1 MPEGLFT
8 YDFSFMKKYTI
19 SLILL
24 VFQFV
29 GLSYSQIQTF
39 TREPFASMI
48 TGDDLSKLERQF
60 EIPIRTALGDYFPKE
75 SFLIDVKINLKEVFV
90 PIDSKRTY
98 TALEAKG
105 QIDVQVDGLEAMPGL
120 PFVPEEYGTKTT
132 TIKDSL
138 AERGTK
144 FKKVHEI
151 STILVNVVL
160 DDSYGQNDVD
170 FVSALIRSVGK
181 LNQFRGDQIII
192 ESRKFPNSKKNKMGS
207 GPNGEFTTVDSA
219 AIVASMKSDSGED
232 NSTSQKSLN
241 ERNSDSQSRISRT
254 DSVIISRIEKGVGN
268 SAGDQLNEWFTSPVI
283 LILMGFM
290 LVNLLL
296 LVYLLATRN
305 QKTKVEMPEI
315 DLSSITKSLD
325 EIKNQKMEEKVVEQV
340 EEIPTVESQMR
351 YESDKSY
358 LTIQVISNT
367 AAVGE
372 VLVEMIESDVDNGP
386 LKAANS
392 ILSVNPG
399 LLSSL
404 KPVIGEENHHIVE
417 QLLEDLPSLPE
428 AARYKFARS
437 FAYQVKA
444 QLGGANING
453 HYGDIFN
460 FMDQLTD
467 SQLMHLFKNEQIDMI
482 AIAMAQLHPERANKS
497 LRTFDEEEQMAIL
510 VKMGRIGTLPIS
522 TYKQIATHFAQKAL
536 EIVNMKFVVADGVQ
550 RVIDVIDNLP
560 AEEQDVYL
568 DKIAMSDLDLA
579 TKVRSMFVTF
589 SDIPSLDDSL
599 LIKSLQGID
608 RKTIVLAMFGAEPEI
623 VDKMMSIYASRER
636 MIVRSQIDSLSD
648 PEPESVEEARK
659 DVLAAIRSNNRK
671 KKGM

>member
-1 MPEGLFT
+1 MA
-8 YDFSFMKKYTI
+8 
-19 SLILL
+19 
-24 VFQFV
+24 
-29 GLSYSQIQTF
+29 QIQTF

-48 TGDDLSKLERQF
+48 TDDDLSKLERQF

-75 SFLIDVKINLKEVFV
+75 SFLVDVKINLKEVFV
-90 PIDSKRTY
+90 PIETKRTY
-98 TALEAKG
+98 TAAEAKG
-105 QIDVQVDGLEAMPGL
+105 QVDVQVDGLDAMPGL
-120 PFVPEEYGTKTT
+120 PFVPEEYGNRTT
-132 TIKDSL
+132 SVRDSL
-138 AERGTK
+138 SGRGTK

-192 ESRKFPNSKKNKMGS
+192 ESRKFPNSKKNKAGS
-207 GPNGEFTTVDSA
+207 GPNGEFNAADSA
-219 AIVASMKSDSGED
+219 AIAAAMMSSESQSEKS
-232 NSTSQKSLN
+232 NAQTSVN
-241 ERNSDSQSRISRT
+241 ERNSDSQSRVSRT
-254 DSVIISRIEKGVGN
+254 DSVIISRIEKGAGN

-315 DLSSITKSLD
+315 DLSSITKSLE
-325 EIKNQKMEEKVVEQV
+325 EIKNQKVEEKVVEQV
-340 EEIPTVESQMR
+340 EEVPTVESQMR

-358 LTIQVISNT
+358 LTIQVISNSE
-367 AAVGE
+367 AVGE
-372 VLVEMIESDVDNGP
+372 VLVEMIESDVDNGA

-404 KPVIGEENHHIVE
+404 KPIIGEENHHIIE

-444 QLGGANING
+444 QLGGANLNG

-497 LRTFDEEEQMAIL
+497 LRTFEEEEQMAIL

-560 AEEQDVYL
+560 AEDQDVYL

-599 LIKSLQGID
+599 LIKSLSGID
-608 RKTIVLAMFGAEPEI
+608 RKVIVLAMFGAEAEI

-648 PEPESVEEARK
+648 PEPELVEDARK

>member
-1 MPEGLFT
+1 
-8 YDFSFMKKYTI
+8 MKKYTI

-29 GLSYSQIQTF
+29 GLSMAQIQTF

-48 TGDDLSKLERQF
+48 TDDDLSKLERQF

-75 SFLIDVKINLKEVFV
+75 SFLVDVKINLKEVFV
-90 PIDSKRTY
+90 PIETKRTY
-98 TALEAKG
+98 TAAEAKG
-105 QIDVQVDGLEAMPGL
+105 QVDVQVDGLDAMPGL
-120 PFVPEEYGTKTT
+120 PFVPEEYGNRTT
-132 TIKDSL
+132 SVRDSL
-138 AERGTK
+138 SGRGTK

-192 ESRKFPNSKKNKMGS
+192 ESRKFPNSKKNKAGS
-207 GPNGEFTTVDSA
+207 GPNGEFNAADSA
-219 AIVASMKSDSGED
+219 AIAAAMMSSESQSEKS
-232 NSTSQKSLN
+232 NAQTSVN
-241 ERNSDSQSRISRT
+241 ERNSDSQSRVSRT
-254 DSVIISRIEKGVGN
+254 DSVIISRIEKGAGN

-315 DLSSITKSLD
+315 DLSSITKSLE
-325 EIKNQKMEEKVVEQV
+325 EIKNQKVEEKVVEQV
-340 EEIPTVESQMR
+340 EEVPTVESQMR

-358 LTIQVISNT
+358 LTIQVISNSE
-367 AAVGE
+367 AVGE
-372 VLVEMIESDVDNGP
+372 VLVEMIESDVDNGA

-404 KPVIGEENHHIVE
+404 KPIIGEENHHIIE

-444 QLGGANING
+444 QLGGANLNG

-497 LRTFDEEEQMAIL
+497 LRTFEEEEQMAIL

-560 AEEQDVYL
+560 AEDQDVYL

-599 LIKSLQGID
+599 LIKSLSGID
-608 RKTIVLAMFGAEPEI
+608 RKVIVLAMFGAEAEI

-648 PEPESVEEARK
+648 PEPELVEDARK

>member
-1 MPEGLFT
+1 
-8 YDFSFMKKYTI
+8 MKKYTI

-29 GLSYSQIQTF
+29 GLSMAQIQTF

-48 TGDDLSKLERQF
+48 TDDDLSKLERQF

-75 SFLIDVKINLKEVFV
+75 SFLVDVKINLKEVFV
-90 PIDSKRTY
+90 PIETKRTY
-98 TALEAKG
+98 TAAEAKG
-105 QIDVQVDGLEAMPGL
+105 QVDVQVDGLDAMPGL
-120 PFVPEEYGTKTT
+120 PFVPEEYGNRTT
-132 TIKDSL
+132 SVRDSL
-138 AERGTK
+138 SGRGTK

-192 ESRKFPNSKKNKMGS
+192 ESRKFPNSKKNKAGS
-207 GPNGEFTTVDSA
+207 GPNGEFNAADSA
-219 AIVASMKSDSGED
+219 AIAAAMMSSESQSEKS
-232 NSTSQKSLN
+232 NAQTSVN
-241 ERNSDSQSRISRT
+241 ERNSDSQSRVSRT
-254 DSVIISRIEKGVGN
+254 DSVIISRIEKGAGN

-315 DLSSITKSLD
+315 DLSSITKSLE
-325 EIKNQKMEEKVVEQV
+325 EIKNQKVEEKVVEQV
-340 EEIPTVESQMR
+340 EEVPTVESQMR

-358 LTIQVISNT
+358 LTIQVISNSE
-367 AAVGE
+367 AVGE
-372 VLVEMIESDVDNGP
+372 VLVEMIESDVDNGA

-404 KPVIGEENHHIVE
+404 KPIIGEENHHIIE

-444 QLGGANING
+444 QLGGANLNG

-497 LRTFDEEEQMAIL
+497 LRTFEEEEQMAIL

-560 AEEQDVYL
+560 AEDQDVYL

-599 LIKSLQGID
+599 LIKSLSGID
-608 RKTIVLAMFGAEPEI
+608 RKVIVLAMFGAEAEI

-648 PEPESVEEARK
+648 PEPESVEDARK

>member
-1 MPEGLFT
+1 MA
-8 YDFSFMKKYTI
+8 
-19 SLILL
+19 
-24 VFQFV
+24 
-29 GLSYSQIQTF
+29 QIQTF

-48 TGDDLSKLERQF
+48 TDDDLSKLERQF

-75 SFLIDVKINLKEVFV
+75 SFLVDVKINLKEVFV
-90 PIDSKRTY
+90 PIETKRTY
-98 TALEAKG
+98 TAAEAKG
-105 QIDVQVDGLEAMPGL
+105 QVDVQVDGLDAMPGL
-120 PFVPEEYGTKTT
+120 PFVPEEYGNRTT
-132 TIKDSL
+132 SVRDSL
-138 AERGTK
+138 SGRGTK

-192 ESRKFPNSKKNKMGS
+192 ESRKFPNSKKNKAGS
-207 GPNGEFTTVDSA
+207 GPNGEFNAADSA
-219 AIVASMKSDSGED
+219 AIAAAMMSSESQSEKS
-232 NSTSQKSLN
+232 NAQTSVN
-241 ERNSDSQSRISRT
+241 ERNSDSQSRVSRT
-254 DSVIISRIEKGVGN
+254 DSVIISRIEKGAGN

-315 DLSSITKSLD
+315 DLSSITKSLE
-325 EIKNQKMEEKVVEQV
+325 EIKNQKVEEKVVEQV
-340 EEIPTVESQMR
+340 EEVPTVESQMR

-358 LTIQVISNT
+358 LTIQVISNSE
-367 AAVGE
+367 AVGE
-372 VLVEMIESDVDNGP
+372 VLVEMIESDVDNGA

-404 KPVIGEENHHIVE
+404 KPIIGEENHHIIE

-444 QLGGANING
+444 QLGGANLNG

-497 LRTFDEEEQMAIL
+497 LRTFEEEEQMAIL

-560 AEEQDVYL
+560 AEDQDVYL

-599 LIKSLQGID
+599 LIKSLSGID
-608 RKTIVLAMFGAEPEI
+608 RKVIVLAMFGAEAEI

-648 PEPESVEEARK
+648 PEPESVEDARK